1 MKMVAAQAKVEL
13 VLTLRRGESLLATF
27 GIPAILLAFLAKVDV
42 FPVEGAASRVDFLV
56 PGVMALAVIASAM
69 VSLGIATGFE
79 RSYLVLKRLGATPLS
94 RRRLVAAKVGST
106 LAVEAAQVSALLL
119 FAVALGWRGHGSPAV
134 AVMAVVLG
142 TAAFAGVGLLLAG
155 TLPAEATWAAAN
167 GLYVVLLFL
176 GGIAFPLS
184 PGRVGGRGA
193 PASGGGADRVPAGR
207 RRRLTASRRRTSRL
221 GGVGGGRSA
230 GGGCPVP
237 VGVSVRR
244 SEPAARRARP
254 CRSLRS

>member
-1 MKMVAAQAKVEL
+1 MVATQARVEL
-13 VLTLRRGESLLATF
+13 VLTLRRGESVLATF

-42 FPVEGAASRVDFLV
+42 LPVEGASRIDFLV
-56 PGVMALAVIASAM
+56 PGVVALAVIASAM

-94 RRRLVAAKVGST
+94 RPRLVAAKAGSI

-134 AVMAVVLG
+134 AVMSVVLG

-155 TLPAEATWAAAN
+155 TLPAEATLAAAN

-184 PGRVGGRGA
+184 RLPGWLETVARLL
-193 PASGGGADRVPAGR
+193 PAAALTECLRAG
-207 RRRLTASRRRTSRL
+207 
-221 GGVGGGRSA
+221 
-230 GGGCPVP
+230 
-237 VGVSVRR
+237 VGVSPL
-244 SEPAARRARP
+244 PAGALLALAAWAVAAPLAAAALFRWE
-254 CRSLRS
+254 